1 MQTQNNMS
9 GANRLASA
17 KLESLG
23 APSVGSWEHVQ
34 EAVLLLIRRACPA
47 LSPRDVVLDTPL
59 LALGLDSLKLMEV
72 IFDLEEHYQVE
83 VDEALLVELD
93 VINDLV
99 SMINMAVNEGG
110 AALPDGMPQPWSDEE
125 G

>member
-1 MQTQNNMS
+1 MHTHQST
-9 GANRLASA
+9 SA
-17 KLESLG
+17 RKGFTSAQPENLQ
-23 APSVGSWEHVQ
+23 APVLGSWEHIR
-34 EAVLLLIRRACPA
+34 ESTLLLIRRACTELP
-47 LSPRDVVLDTPL
+47 PHEVDLDTPL

-99 SMINMAVNEGG
+99 SMINAAVNDSG
-110 AALPDGMPQPWSDEE
+110 AALPDGMPEPWADEE
-125 G
+125 D